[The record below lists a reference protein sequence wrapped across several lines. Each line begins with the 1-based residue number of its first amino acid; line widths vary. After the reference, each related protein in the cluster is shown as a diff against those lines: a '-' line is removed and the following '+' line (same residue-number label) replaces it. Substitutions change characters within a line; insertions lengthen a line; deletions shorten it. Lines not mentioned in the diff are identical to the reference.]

1 MKQVEIIGKFYDN
14 HSLAIINREI
24 AIKLSDKE
32 KYPDIE
38 LAITPLDQH
47 DSQYKI
53 ISSPT
58 HISIKIFF
66 FCLAKKVSW
75 KNRKIP
81 VL

>member
-1 MKQVEIIGKFYDN
+1 MKQIEIIGKFYDN

-53 ISSPT
+53 KKDSLRIL
-58 HISIKIFF
+58 KE
-66 FCLAKKVSW
+66 LEAKEV
-75 KNRKIP
+75 
-81 VL
+81 